1 MGVFYCVL
9 VITKELPTVAFEKAD
24 MCTLVGVVAQRG
36 EERERGEKN
45 TSFPQSICQY
55 LAKGKRARCWDVTI
69 HSLLNQ
75 SCYFFNPSLSDREEA
90 RGSECTER
98 KTERWKSETGG

>member
-24 MCTLVGVVAQRG
+24 MCTLVRVVVVVG
-36 EERERGEKN
+36 ERGKKN

-75 SCYFFNPSLSDREEA
+75 SCYFFNPSLSYREEA
-90 RGSECTER
+90 RGSECTE
-98 KTERWKSETGG
+98 